1 MPISM
6 MSRARFSLVARC
18 RDAFM
23 ARAILFLRVL
33 FHALPEGEGVGATSK

>member
-1 MPISM
+1 
-6 MSRARFSLVARC
+6 
-18 RDAFM
+18 M